1 MQEKQRPGVLR
12 MGGAMGGA
20 RRLGKMKMERQAN
33 RQNLSIRITESVIL
47 GELQGRD
54 TVTTPREGTENTEFS
69 SRRTHDLGHLHI
81 WPLECD
87 SRYELV
93 IQPNYSNG
101 DEDIKCGN
109 KKASHSSNC

>member
-1 MQEKQRPGVLR
+1 
-12 MGGAMGGA
+12 
-20 RRLGKMKMERQAN
+20 MKMERRAN

-47 GELQGRD
+47 GEFEGRD
-54 TVTTPREGTENTEFS
+54 KVTTPRKAAENTEFC
-69 SRRTHDLGHLHI
+69 SRTTHDLGHLYV

-87 SRYELV
+87 SRCELV

-109 KKASHSSNC
+109 KRASHSSNC